1 MGGRRGELAV
11 ACEECAIA
19 RKRPWG
25 VYMTTC
31 SDCRARMLANGPA
44 FFESRK
50 AAKLT
55 PAYRAALALVRTKGE
70 TIESAHKRVREW
82 DRRIRGPREA
92 EPVPAQGQA
101 SENAATGRE
110 MASPGQP

>member
-1 MGGRRGELAV
+1 MV
-11 ACEECAIA
+11 A
-19 RKRPWG
+19 
-25 VYMTTC
+25 
-31 SDCRARMLANGPA
+31 SDPP

-50 AAKLT
+50 AEKMT
-55 PAYRAALALVRTKGE
+55 PAYRAALAFVRADGE

-101 SENAATGRE
+101 SENAATGRKT
-110 MASPGQP
+110 ASPGQS